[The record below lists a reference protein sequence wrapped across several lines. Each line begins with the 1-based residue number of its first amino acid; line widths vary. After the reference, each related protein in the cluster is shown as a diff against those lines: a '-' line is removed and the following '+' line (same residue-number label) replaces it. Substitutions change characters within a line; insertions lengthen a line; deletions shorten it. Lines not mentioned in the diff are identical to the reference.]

1 MGEYMKYKYIIGT
14 ILFFFLGIL
23 PVYAYD
29 FELKSTHALL
39 IQLDEQQ
46 VLYEQ
51 NAKEPTSIAS
61 LTKIMT
67 SIITLENINSLD
79 ETVTLTND
87 DFKGLA
93 EANAAVAGFYV
104 GERVT
109 YRDLLYGLLL
119 PSGADAAQ
127 ALTRLVAGGRANF
140 VAKMNEKA
148 TELGMTNT
156 HFRNETGLDT
166 DNHYS
171 SLEDVAKL
179 FQYALQNPDFK
190 EIISSR
196 SYKLSDGS
204 RTLQSTV
211 WKNLSKNNISM
222 DYLIGGKTGT
232 TENAGLCLASIA
244 SYHGVNY
251 MLITTGAPQ
260 VKNNPYNFTDAK
272 NIYDYFMENFSVQEL
287 IAKDEPILTLNTLY
301 AKEENITFQMPESI
315 SKYVS
320 NDFQKENLKLE
331 YLGEQTIPF
340 DTPTNTKLGVL
351 KIILDGEVLASIDIT
366 LKESL
371 HFHLGK
377 YLEANPIIILI
388 SLLAILFMLLILKTI
403 LKRSRKKY
411 R

>member
-1 MGEYMKYKYIIGT
+1 MKYKYIIGT
-14 ILFFFLGIL
+14 ILFFFLGIF
-23 PVYAYD
+23 PVSAYD

-39 IQLDEQQ
+39 IQLDEQR

-51 NAKEPTSIAS
+51 NASEPISIAS

-67 SIITLENINSLD
+67 SIIALENINSLD
-79 ETVTLTND
+79 EVVTLTNA
-87 DFKGLA
+87 DFRGLK
-93 EANAAVAGFYV
+93 EANAAVAGFYI

-127 ALTRLVAGGRANF
+127 ALTRLVAGGRVNF
-140 VAKMNEKA
+140 VTKMNEKA

-156 HFRNETGLDT
+156 HFMNETGLDT
-166 DNHYS
+166 ENHYS
-171 SLEDVAKL
+171 SLEDLAKL
-179 FQYALQNPDFK
+179 FQYALQNPNFK
-190 EIISSR
+190 EIISAPT
-196 SYKLSDGS
+196 YKLSDGS
-204 RTLQSTV
+204 RTVHSTI
-211 WKNLSKNNISM
+211 WRNLSKNNISM

-244 SYHGVNY
+244 SYNGVNY

-260 VKNNPYNFTDAK
+260 VNNNPYNFTDAK
-272 NIYDYFMENFSVQEL
+272 TIYDYFMENFSVQEL
-287 IAKDEPILTLNTLY
+287 IAKDEPILSLNTLY
-301 AKEENITFQMPESI
+301 AKEENVTFQMPEHI
-315 SKYVS
+315 TKYVS
-320 NDFQKENLKLE
+320 NDFQKEDLKIE
-331 YLGEQTIPF
+331 YLGVQTIPF

-351 KIILDGEVLASIDIT
+351 KIILDGEVLANIDIT

-388 SLLAILFMLLILKTI
+388 SLLAIIFIILILKTVF
-403 LKRSRKKY
+403 KRSRKY